1 MFRDILFWL
10 GVTIIAVAVLIL
22 VAGDLCLRAALG

>member
-1 MFRDILFWL
+1 MLRDFWFWAGL
-10 GVTIIAVAVLIL
+10 VMIAVAVLIL